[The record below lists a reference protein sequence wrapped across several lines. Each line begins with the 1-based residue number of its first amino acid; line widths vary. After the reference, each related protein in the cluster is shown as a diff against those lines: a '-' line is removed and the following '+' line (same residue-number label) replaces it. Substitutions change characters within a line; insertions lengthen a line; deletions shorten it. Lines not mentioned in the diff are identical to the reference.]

1 MKGYKAFNNDLTC
14 RRFQY
19 EIGKE
24 YVHEGEIE
32 PCKSGFHFCKCIAD
46 CYKFY
51 LPEDSTRICEIEATG
66 NIKGDKSG
74 FKFCT
79 DRIKIIR
86 EITSDERRANT
97 STTNSGYCNSGRF
110 NSGYR
115 NSGCFNSGDNN
126 SGSSNTGS
134 FNTGYFNPGKRNTG
148 DYNSGT
154 FNTGSHNMGNCNTG
168 SYNAGYSNTGNY
180 NDGNGNVGNYN
191 LGDRNVGSWNIGN
204 GNVGIFCTETP
215 KLKIFDHESNW
226 SLSDWN
232 SSFVK
237 CFMSTCPCSR
247 TEMIPEGCM
256 TDEEKNEHPEYEITG
271 GYLKIIDVT
280 DEDRQKW
287 WDAQPEKNRERVINE
302 LPNFDAEKFYKCTG
316 IRV

>member
-1 MKGYKAFNNDLTC
+1 MKGYKAFNSDLTC
-14 RRFQY
+14 RGFQY

-32 PCKSGFHFCKCIAD
+32 PCASGFHFCKCIAD

-51 LPEDSTRICEIEATG
+51 PPTDFTRICEIEATG
-66 NIKGDKSG
+66 NIKGDDCG

-86 EITSDERRANT
+86 EITSDDRRGNASVN
-97 STTNSGYCNSGRF
+97 NSGYCNSGLF

-126 SGSSNTGS
+126 SGSSNSGN
-134 FNTGYFNPGKRNTG
+134 FNTRLFNSGNYNTN
-148 DYNSGT
+148 DYNSGNH
-154 FNTGSHNMGNCNTG
+154 NTGLYNIGNR
-168 SYNAGYSNTGNY
+168 NTGNY
-180 NDGNGNVGNYN
+180 NVGGKNTGNCNDGNYNVGDYN
-191 LGDRNVGSWNIGN
+191 LGDCNVGSWNIGN
-204 GNVGIFCTETP
+204 ENTGIFCTETP
-215 KLKIFDHESNW
+215 KLKIFDQESDW
-226 SLSDWN
+226 SLSDWDN
-232 SSFVK
+232 SFARRFMSNCPRSRTSFVL
-237 CFMSTCPCSR
+237 SSY
-247 TEMIPEGCM
+247 M
-256 TDEEKNEHPEYEITG
+256 TDEEKNKHPEHEITG

-287 WDAQPEKNRERVINE
+287 WDAQSQKDRERVIDE
-302 LPNFDAEKFYKCTG
+302 LPNFDAEKFYRCTG